1 MKNAPPAAARP
12 PGTIGHTAT
21 PSRPVY
27 VSLRFRLLGPLLLL
41 LIADAAVTGWA
52 AWAAAGRAEGR
63 IDGQLRSV
71 VRQLTEPPTYP
82 LTLPVMHKMKELS
95 GAEFVLTRRNGEAES
110 TFDPPVSG
118 FQPAVEVTVHGQPH
132 RVTWLTLPDGH
143 PNAGDV
149 LSVCYP
155 ESLRQTAVW
164 SAVRPPLVL
173 GGAVAV
179 TAALIAA
186 LGSRVANRV
195 RQVRRHTRAIADGV
209 YEPAA
214 VPDANDELR
223 DLTVSVNELCAKLS
237 AYELELK
244 HTERLRV
251 LGQFSGGLAHQL
263 RNAATGAKLAVQLYR
278 SEHTTADG
286 EPLDVALRQL
296 ARIESTLQ
304 QFLSLGRPA
313 TPVFEPYDLIELIS
327 SVIEL
332 HRPQSRHAGITLG
345 WHPNGSWMSHG
356 DRMLLGHLFGN
367 LLGNALDAAGPGGRV
382 EVACHL
388 ESERAVVDVID
399 SGPGPLAD
407 ISDKLFAPFVT
418 GKEQGVGLGLAVAKQ
433 AADAHG
439 AQVEWFRRGES
450 TVFRVVIPRSE
461 RGGSEPAPVAV
472 TSVAP

>member
-1 MKNAPPAAARP
+1 MKNTSPAAARP
-12 PGTIGHTAT
+12 SGTIGLTAT
-21 PSRPVY
+21 PGLPVY
-27 VSLRFRLLGPLLLL
+27 VSLRFRLLFPILLL
-41 LIADAAVTGWA
+41 LIADAVVTGWA
-52 AWAAAGRAEGR
+52 AWDAAGRAEQQ
-63 IDGQLRSV
+63 IDDQLRAV

-82 LTLPVMHKMKELS
+82 LTPPVMQKMKELS

-110 TFDPPVSG
+110 TFDPPVPG
-118 FQPAVEVTVHGQPH
+118 FQPAVEVTIRGRPH

-143 PNAGDV
+143 PNAGAV

-164 SAVRPPLVL
+164 SVVRPPLVL

-186 LGSRVANRV
+186 LGSRVVNRI
-195 RQVRRHTRAIADGV
+195 RQVQRHTRAIAGGV

-214 VPDANDELR
+214 VPRADDELR

-237 AYELELK
+237 EYEHVLK
-244 HTERLRV
+244 QTERLRV

-278 SEHTTADG
+278 SEHVAAGG
-286 EPLDVALRQL
+286 ESLDVALRQL

-313 TPVFEPYDLIELIS
+313 APVFEPYDLFELLS
-327 SVIEL
+327 SVVEL
-332 HRPQSRHAGITLG
+332 HRPQARHAKIEIV
-345 WHPNGSWMSHG
+345 WHPAGVWRSMG
-356 DRMLLGHLFGN
+356 DPLQLGHLFGN

-382 EVACHL
+382 EVVCKQEAD
-388 ESERAVVDVID
+388 RAVVDVID
-399 SGPGPLAD
+399 SGPGPPAD
-407 ISDKLFAPFVT
+407 IADRLFAAFVT

-433 AADAHG
+433 SADAHA
-439 AQVEWFRRGES
+439 AQIDWSRRGNA
-450 TVFRVVIPRSE
+450 TVFRVTIPRA
-461 RGGSEPAPVAV
+461 EPGR
-472 TSVAP
+472 

>member
-12 PGTIGHTAT
+12 SGTIGLTAT
-21 PSRPVY
+21 TGLLVY
-27 VSLRFRLLGPLLLL
+27 VSLRFRLLFPILLL
-41 LIADAAVTGWA
+41 LIADAVVTGWA
-52 AWAAAGRAEGR
+52 AWDAAARAEQQ

-95 GAEFVLTRRNGEAES
+95 GAEFVLTRRNGEADS
-110 TFDPPVSG
+110 TFDPPVPG
-118 FQPAVEVTVHGQPH
+118 FQPAVEVTVHGQPF
-132 RVTWLTLPDGH
+132 RVTWLILPDGH
-143 PNAGDV
+143 PNAGGV

-155 ESLRQTAVW
+155 ESLRRTAERA
-164 SAVRPPLVL
+164 AVRPPLIL
-173 GGAVAV
+173 GGAVAM

-186 LGSRVANRV
+186 LGSRVVNRI
-195 RQVRRHTRAIADGV
+195 RQVQRHTRAIAGGV
-209 YEPAA
+209 YQPAA
-214 VPDANDELR
+214 APVAKDELL

-237 AYELELK
+237 EYEHVLK
-244 HTERLRV
+244 QTERLRL

-278 SEHTTADG
+278 SEHSAADG

-313 TPVFEPYDLIELIS
+313 TPVCEPYDLIELLS

-332 HRPQSRHAGITLG
+332 HRPQSRHAAIELAWQPTG
-345 WHPNGSWMSHG
+345 NWMSNG

-382 EVACHL
+382 EVVCRVGA
-388 ESERAVVDVID
+388 ERAVVDVID
-399 SGPGPLAD
+399 SGPGPPAD
-407 ISDKLFAPFVT
+407 IADRLFAPFVT

-433 AADAHG
+433 AADAHA
-439 AQVEWFRRGES
+439 AQIDWFRRGYA
-450 TVFRVVIPRSE
+450 TVFRVTIPRSE
-461 RGGSEPAPVAV
+461 PGR
-472 TSVAP
+472 